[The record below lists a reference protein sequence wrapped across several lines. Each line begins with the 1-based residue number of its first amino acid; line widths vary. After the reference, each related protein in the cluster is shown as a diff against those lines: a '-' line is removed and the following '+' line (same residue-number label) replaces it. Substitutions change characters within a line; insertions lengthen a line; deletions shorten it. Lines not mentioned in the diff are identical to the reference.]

1 MIHHADYH
9 PPLHQGLNILYVDN
23 DLVIVDKPAGLLSVP
38 GKGIHK
44 QDCMLSRMKTE
55 FPDALVVHRLDMP
68 TSGIIIFALNTTSQK
83 QMGLLFEKKMIH
95 KTYIARV
102 FGTPGVKQG
111 QIDLPL
117 MTDWPNRP
125 KQKIDFK
132 LGKSALTKYSVL
144 IDDDTSSLLELTP
157 VTGRS
162 HQLRVHMSALGH
174 PILGDAL
181 YGINES
187 MQASERLLLHAHNIR
202 FKHPVTERQ
211 IDITSNA
218 EFK

>member
-1 MIHHADYH
+1 MIHHSAYD

-23 DLVIVDKPAGLLSVP
+23 DLIIVNKPSGLLSVP

-44 QDCMLSRMKTE
+44 QDCMLSRVQIE
-55 FPDALVVHRLDMP
+55 YPDARVVHRLDMP

-83 QMGLLFEKKMIH
+83 RLGLLFEKKQII

-102 FGTPGVKQG
+102 FGTPCEKQG
-111 QIDLPL
+111 QVNLPL
-117 MTDWPNRP
+117 IADWANRP
-125 KQKIDFK
+125 RQKIDFN
-132 LGKSALTKYSVL
+132 LGKPSLTKYKIL
-144 IDDDTSSLLELTP
+144 QDDNTTSLVELMP

-174 PILGDAL
+174 PILGDSI

-187 MQASERLLLHAHNIR
+187 MKASDRLLLHAQAVTFR
-202 FKHPVTERQ
+202 HPATDLE
-211 IDITSNA
+211 INITSHA
-218 EFK
+218 EFI